1 MKRFFIIGGDFMKKY
16 LFVFGF
22 LLFLMGCSNKEEYV
36 VSDFFVA
43 GDFTYKGGFEN
54 AGSKTTSKTVRK
66 NGLRFIVEETTDTA
80 TRVERVYL
88 VNRDSISLIYVG
100 EDTHVNIDD
109 LNLTNGEIILK
120 APLTVGKNW
129 KSGENI
135 YEIVEFID
143 AESGSEVTVE
153 KRYPSGTTERT
164 TYQNGFGKV
173 QKTTTMVN

>member
-1 MKRFFIIGGDFMKKY
+1 
-16 LFVFGF
+16 
-22 LLFLMGCSNKEEYV
+22 MGCSNTEEYV

-66 NGLRFIVEETTDTA
+66 NGLRFIIEETTDTA

-109 LNLTNGEIILK
+109 LNLTKGEVVLK
-120 APLTVGKNW
+120 APFTVGKTW

-143 AESGSEVTVE
+143 AESGPEVTVE
-153 KRYPSGTTERT
+153 KDILVEQQKELLIKKDLEKY
-164 TYQNGFGKV
+164 
-173 QKTTTMVN
+173 KTTTMVN

>member
-1 MKRFFIIGGDFMKKY
+1 MKKY
-16 LFVFGF
+16 LFIFGF
-22 LLFLMGCSNKEEYV
+22 LLFLMGCSNAEEYV

-66 NGLRFIVEETTDTA
+66 NGLKFIIEETTDTA

-88 VNRDSISLIYVG
+88 VNRDSISLIYFG
-100 EDTHVNIDD
+100 ENTHINIDD
-109 LNLTNGEIILK
+109 LNLTKGEVILK
-120 APLTVGKNW
+120 APFTVGKTW

-143 AESGSEVTVE
+143 AESGPEVTVE
-153 KRYPSGTTERT
+153 KRYPSGTIERT
-164 TYQNGFGKV
+164 TYQKGFGKV